1 MKVKQE
7 GVRGS
12 RSILGSPW
20 RSGILVSALTD
31 VVEVSFHI
39 KQKALRRNLNLVL
52 GCCSLS
58 FVGEMQKSLLSWL
71 FFYFTNMGRDWVPG
85 GLVKSKSFW
94 LWASICKISPRGDR
108 RPPRACS
115 GSPGQEEGRGFI
127 FLMWALATTS
137 SYSWAVDIQAP
148 KQ

>member
-58 FVGEMQKSLLSWL
+58 FVGEMQKSLLS
-71 FFYFTNMGRDWVPG
+71 
-85 GLVKSKSFW
+85 
-94 LWASICKISPRGDR
+94 
-108 RPPRACS
+108 
-115 GSPGQEEGRGFI
+115 
-127 FLMWALATTS
+127 
-137 SYSWAVDIQAP
+137 
-148 KQ
+148 